1 MYMYIYIYVCI
12 YIHIYIL
19 YVCVDRDV
27 HIHHECQTYIYIY
40 CNHIHRCVSVCMS
53 MCECTTS
60 ALNQNEN
67 RLRHSYHW
75 RETSA
80 SRSQF
85 ENSGDLI
92 SSVSKLP
99 ARFNQQPTKIG
110 ALSRPGFIMLTKI
123 VRFAPSVRASNP
135 IMCWSCTRCIGVWHL
150 KTPYPSNQLQQ
161 NNKIHPWCSTQT
173 GSLASHVPV

>member
-1 MYMYIYIYVCI
+1 MHAEHVYVCVYIYICMCIYKYTYIHTYTYTYTYIYILCVWIEMCI
-12 YIHIYIL
+12 YIMNAKH
-19 YVCVDRDV
+19 
-27 HIHHECQTYIYIY
+27 IYIY
-40 CNHIHRCVSVCMS
+40 CNHIDRCVSVCMS

-67 RLRHSYHW
+67 RLRHSYHLW

-85 ENSGDLI
+85 ENCGDLI
-92 SSVSKLP
+92 SLVSKLP

-135 IMCWSCTRCIGVWHL
+135 IMCWSCTRCIGV
-150 KTPYPSNQLQQ
+150 
-161 NNKIHPWCSTQT
+161 
-173 GSLASHVPV
+173 